1 MGILPL
7 QFQPGESRESLHLTG
22 RETYDI
28 VGLSGELRP
37 RQPIAVRVTDEDG
50 ATREFTAIAR
60 LDSPIDIRYY
70 RNGGIL
76 QTVLRRLVDDQQKAN

>member
-1 MGILPL
+1 VATLSP
-7 QFQPGESRESLHLTG
+7 PNLTG

-28 VGLSGELRP
+28 VGIAGELKP
-37 RQPIAVRVTDEDG
+37 RQEMRVRVRGEDG

-76 QTVLRRLVDDQQKAN
+76 QTVLRRLADQKN